1 MNIDDYML
9 NDNALKR
16 KKLLVEMNEYSKN
29 NDSKSEEYKNRYNH
43 YLTYLAVLDS
53 NDEEYLE
60 DEIDIVKH
68 KHNPYLKLKYF
79 ISEYISYYYKIIKKE
94 YFKITKKI
102 YIKLDID
109 NLDKTIKELEKN
121 INKLSNEEKINYIL
135 NVNEI
140 INNNLR

>member
-1 MNIDDYML
+1 MNIADYML
-9 NDNALKR
+9 NENALKR
-16 KKLLVEMNEYSKN
+16 KKLLAEMSEYSKN
-29 NDSKSEEYKNRYNH
+29 NDNKSEEYKNKYNH
-43 YLTYLAVLDS
+43 YLAYLAVLDS
-53 NDEEYLE
+53 DDEEYLE

-79 ISEYISYYYKIIKKE
+79 ISEYTTYYYKIIKKD

-102 YIKLDID
+102 DIKLDID
-109 NLDKTIKELEKN
+109 NLEKTIEELEKN

-140 INNNLR
+140 INSKLR